1 MSRIVRHYRTAA
13 FAVMLGLL
21 LCAPVARAA
30 GHVDLRSPDA
40 QDAAT
45 AQDLRSPDARELSF
59 APAPA
64 PSSSTGTDWSELGI
78 GAGTAFVVLLGI
90 GGVAV
95 VARRRHVVAAG

>member
-1 MSRIVRHYRTAA
+1 MSRIVRHCRTAA

-21 LCAPVARAA
+21 LCAPVARAS

-40 QDAAT
+40 RDAAT
-45 AQDLRSPDARELSF
+45 AQDLRSPDARQPSF
-59 APAPA
+59 VPAPA
-64 PSSSTGTDWSELGI
+64 PSSSTGTDWGDVGL
-78 GAGTAFVVLLGI
+78 GAGTAFVVLIGI